1 MENLN
6 PFSLAVSL
14 DGYDDPA
21 DAIDA
26 LFLGEFVAGTYP
38 VSRTLRLPRTR
49 PDAALIPLHTASTC
63 VAYEE
68 GRKCVLAHG
77 GSWVLKA
84 NRYADGR
91 ATITV
96 IGTDAAEVSAI
107 ADQVAADARDPST
120 PADTEPVSFWH
131 LEPTAARRTVRR
143 IDTCRWPEIRH
154 NYARGVGEAL
164 DRLANLDPGHLD
176 GRLVLLHGPP
186 GTGKTTA
193 LRALAHAWREWCGL
207 EYILDPEQLLHN
219 PGYLMHV
226 ATRDEDWQHDDD
238 ERGPWRLLVLEDCDE
253 LIRSDAKDDVGQS
266 LARLL
271 NLSDGLLG
279 QGLKTL
285 VCITTNE
292 DITRLHP
299 AVTRPGR
306 CLSQIH
312 VGRLSRAE
320 ARRWLGTT
328 YPVDADGATLAELYA
343 IAGDVHSERALTAVP
358 SVGMYL

>member
-1 MENLN
+1 MEHLN

-38 VSRTLRLPRTR
+38 VSRTLRLPRSR
-49 PDAALIPLHTASTC
+49 PDAALIPPHTASTR

-96 IGTDAAEVSAI
+96 IGTDTAEVSAI

-193 LRALAHAWREWCGL
+193 LRALA
-207 EYILDPEQLLHN
+207 
-219 PGYLMHV
+219 
-226 ATRDEDWQHDDD
+226 
-238 ERGPWRLLVLEDCDE
+238 
-253 LIRSDAKDDVGQS
+253 
-266 LARLL
+266 RLL

-292 DITRLHP
+292 TSLACTR
-299 AVTRPGR
+299 R
-306 CLSQIH
+306 
-312 VGRLSRAE
+312 
-320 ARRWLGTT
+320 
-328 YPVDADGATLAELYA
+328 
-343 IAGDVHSERALTAVP
+343 
-358 SVGMYL
+358 